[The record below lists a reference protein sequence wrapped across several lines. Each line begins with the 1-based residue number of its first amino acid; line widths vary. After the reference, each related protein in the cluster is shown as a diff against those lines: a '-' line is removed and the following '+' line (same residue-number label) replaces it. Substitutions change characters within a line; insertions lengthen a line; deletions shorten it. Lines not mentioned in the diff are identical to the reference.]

1 VQGSP
6 SKGVTFPD
14 TPDTKTQRTLSNY
27 VDNMYPVRI
36 DQCIGVVPALG
47 RDTTSKIFEAIRDVM
62 VAEGTAEQVAK
73 ILDDI
78 IAKSR

>member
-1 VQGSP
+1 
-6 SKGVTFPD
+6 
-14 TPDTKTQRTLSNY
+14 
-27 VDNMYPVRI
+27 MYPVRI